1 MLLVA
6 FLGENML
13 IIQHIE
19 KHYGN
24 ILKNLLNKESP
35 AAFFR
40 PLSGLSGIL
49 SNIVYY
55 LLTHQH

>member
-49 SNIVYY
+49 SNIV
-55 LLTHQH
+55 